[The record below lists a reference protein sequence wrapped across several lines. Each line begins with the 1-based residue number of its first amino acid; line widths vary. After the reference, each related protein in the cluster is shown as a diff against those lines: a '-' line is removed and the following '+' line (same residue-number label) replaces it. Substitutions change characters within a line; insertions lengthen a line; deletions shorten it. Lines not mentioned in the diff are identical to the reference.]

1 MEYVSMTQ
9 DKELFEGVFED
20 FKEEKQEKRER
31 RGIII
36 LSVICIFCV
45 GPYLFFLLFGN
56 NSWSAL
62 REIRKQKIEL
72 EERAQRLQKENV
84 DLQKI
89 IFELKG
95 LEPAHEE
102 S

>member
-1 MEYVSMTQ
+1 MTQ
-9 DKELFEGVFED
+9 DRELFEGVFED
-20 FKEEKQEKRER
+20 LKEEKQEKREQKR
-31 RGIII
+31 VII
-36 LSVICIFCV
+36 LGAICAICM
-45 GPYLFFLLFGN
+45 GLYLFFLLFGN

-62 REIRKQKIEL
+62 LKLKKQKTEL

-95 LEPAHEE
+95 LEPNSHEE
-102 S
+102 F